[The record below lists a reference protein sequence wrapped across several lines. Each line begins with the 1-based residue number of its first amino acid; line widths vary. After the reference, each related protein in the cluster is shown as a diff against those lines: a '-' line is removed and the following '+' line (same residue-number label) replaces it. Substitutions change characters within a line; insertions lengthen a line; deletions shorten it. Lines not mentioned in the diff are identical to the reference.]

1 MDFTLIGNKIKEL
14 RKSVGYSQEEIADG
28 ICSQAQICKIEKGEV
43 TPAATTL
50 YLIAERLG
58 VDINFFFDVAKTPR
72 LDYVQEVE
80 FQLRKE
86 TRNHDFKAVK
96 EIVQAELN
104 NPLFTQNK
112 ENYQLL
118 LWHKGFSDHATGIPY
133 EEAIQTLKKALSLTH
148 QSEKV
153 WSERELDI
161 LNAIGVVYLK
171 EQLYPEALKT
181 YDNAIKYINRRPIIR
196 DDSLLVRILY
206 NKAMVLT
213 KLEKFEDS
221 IEMCEQALECS
232 IKNDSMY
239 IFGYLYYQI
248 GYNFELMEKNER
260 AIHYFNQSISF
271 FEIQKEDKF
280 LDFIKERIHNL
291 EVA

>member
-1 MDFTLIGNKIKEL
+1 MNFTLIGNKIKEL
-14 RKSVGYSQEEIADG
+14 RKSVGFSQEEIAEG

-43 TPAATTL
+43 TPSATTL

-58 VDINFFFDVAKTPR
+58 VDINFFFDTAKTPR

-86 TRNHDFKAVK
+86 TRSHDFKAVK

-112 ENYQLL
+112 ENFQLL
-118 LWHKGFSDHATGIPY
+118 LWHKGFSDHATGTPY
-133 EEAIQTLKKALSLTH
+133 SEVLQTLKEALSLTH

-153 WSERELDI
+153 WSEREIDI
-161 LNAIGVVYLK
+161 LNAIGVIYMK
-171 EQLYPEALKT
+171 EQLYSDALKT
-181 YDNAIKYINRRPIIR
+181 FDNAIKYIHRRPIIR

-213 KLEKFEDS
+213 RLEDYEAS
-221 IEMCEQALECS
+221 IKMCEQAINCS

-239 IFGYLYYQI
+239 IFGYLYYQM
-248 GYNFELMEKNER
+248 GYNYELMKENRR
-260 AIHYFNQSISF
+260 AIHYLNKSISF
-271 FEIQKEDKF
+271 FEIQKEHKF
-280 LDFIKERIHNL
+280 LDYIKERIDNL
-291 EVA
+291 EAA